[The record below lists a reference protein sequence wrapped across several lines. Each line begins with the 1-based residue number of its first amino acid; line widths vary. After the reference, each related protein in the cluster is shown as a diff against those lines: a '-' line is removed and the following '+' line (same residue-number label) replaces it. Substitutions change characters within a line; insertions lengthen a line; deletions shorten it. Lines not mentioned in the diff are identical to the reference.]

1 MQRTTEDE
9 PDANKTTRCVQ
20 RNVVSRSST
29 SQMTQQQVE
38 EYECN
43 YVTCL
48 ILKNKKNIYIST
60 IISRHP
66 SCRLFNAC
74 SPVHLK
80 TKKQM
85 VRMTVRPLKRRN
97 RRQIHCNQSLTMPH
111 CEAAVAY
118 DHYSPESP
126 G

>member
-9 PDANKTTRCVQ
+9 SDANKTTRCVQ
-20 RNVVSRSST
+20 RNSVSRPT
-29 SQMTQQQVE
+29 SQTTQQQVE

-43 YVTCL
+43 YVTRL
-48 ILKNKKNIYIST
+48 ILKNKNIYISI

-80 TKKQM
+80 TKKQK
-85 VRMTVRPLKRRN
+85 VRTTVQSLKRRN
-97 RRQIHCNQSLTMPH
+97 RRQSHCRQSLAMPH